1 VSEGRLGSSTRDGA
15 AHLRGELEK
24 LGAPVLGVVANAV
37 PVRRGRKYGYGYGYG
52 YEGREGEGKGE
63 GS

>member
-1 VSEGRLGSSTRDGA
+1 VIVVGRLGSSTRDGA

-24 LGAPVLGVVANAV
+24 LGALVLGVVANAV
-37 PVRRGRKYGYGYGYG
+37 PVRRGRKYGYGYGY
-52 YEGREGEGKGE
+52 EGREGQGKGE